1 MLINAASLHKG
12 IALATGKVVVI
23 TLWYFFLMRNVNV
36 HNRIWTIPENNKG
49 LARPTAA
56 EADKLNVVSEGCNS
70 RIVSTDSHMFTEPFL
85 LLKYKIPYFFSY
97 YICWC
102 TL

>member
-1 MLINAASLHKG
+1 
-12 IALATGKVVVI
+12 
-23 TLWYFFLMRNVNV
+23 MRNVNV

-70 RIVSTDSHMFTEPFL
+70 RIVSTDNHVVAESFL
-85 LLKYKIPYFFSY
+85 LLKSEIH
-97 YICWC
+97 
-102 TL
+102 